1 MIVSGIL
8 YSSKICRSFCN
19 EFFSELDNFAP
30 PRVFISI
37 STKRRKPATG
47 HMEVGILIRRIQ
59 LPLRGKCPNTEFIS
73 GPYFPAFG
81 LDTERYFVSR
91 HILSEC
97 GKIRTRINSVCEQ
110 YSHSVRFTNK
120 KYIFRSWIT
129 NFADT
134 FLIMFKII

>member
-47 HMEVGILIRRIQ
+47 HMEVGIWIRRIQ

-81 LDTERYFVSR
+81 LDTERYFYLF
-91 HILSEC
+91 IFCLNA
-97 GKIRTRINSVCEQ
+97 GKYVPEITPYVNSIPTVFVLPIK
-110 YSHSVRFTNK
+110 SISLGVG
-120 KYIFRSWIT
+120 
-129 NFADT
+129 
-134 FLIMFKII
+134 